1 VQLGL
6 TLNTEIYPFGVAS
19 SHHAFRKAAILEF
32 ELYSLT
38 SPPPGLPAALQL
50 AISPR
55 NMADAARTSAD
66 GPFAHPPPAFDPNDP
81 SSRDQHSGSP
91 VQGSAVDNV
100 TGSVDNA
107 PNGQAATDQDG
118 LSQSQNLPGLSAAHS
133 ADPDTLANVAT
144 VLSSEIGIA
153 TLLNRLKQSIASA
166 REFALFL
173 KKRAALEEDNCS
185 GLKKLCRLTQ
195 DSMRR
200 PEHRTGTFS
209 QAYDEMVYIHERM
222 AENGSHFA
230 ASLHQM
236 HDDLVELAST
246 AERSRKH
253 WKTNGLSA
261 EQKVAD
267 LEQAM
272 RKQKT
277 KYDALADEYERAR
290 TGEARQTGKVLNA
303 FKNKSAAQQEED
315 LLRKVQAADASY
327 QNHVQTVLQEK
338 QVLESTTRPEAIQSL
353 QDLIKELDSG
363 LALQM
368 QKFGMLST
376 LCFEPLSLALAS
388 YLSTLTVSS
397 CFQRETPVEQWLEHQ
412 PYQGARRRRQPF
424 SKESSSCR
432 HVYRQRKRLDIVC
445 LVAASQGPAT
455 SRGDQVRT
463 QPSTQWP
470 RPLVALARA
479 TSSNLAASQPA
490 ASGSRPP
497 VCHQLSFHPRRSRPS
512 IVRTSA

>member
-1 VQLGL
+1 
-6 TLNTEIYPFGVAS
+6 
-19 SHHAFRKAAILEF
+19 
-32 ELYSLT
+32 
-38 SPPPGLPAALQL
+38 
-50 AISPR
+50 
-55 NMADAARTSAD
+55 M
-66 GPFAHPPPAFDPNDP
+66 
-81 SSRDQHSGSP
+81 
-91 VQGSAVDNV
+91 
-100 TGSVDNA
+100 
-107 PNGQAATDQDG
+107 
-118 LSQSQNLPGLSAAHS
+118 
-133 ADPDTLANVAT
+133 
-144 VLSSEIGIA
+144 
-153 TLLNRLKQSIASA
+153 
-166 REFALFL
+166 FL

-463 QPSTQWP
+463 QPSKCHIPKGGSFGTQNLTQMSRYSMAPATRRTRTRHLFKP
-470 RPLVALARA
+470 RSFPASRLRVKAPSLPSALLSPPPVKTLDRSHKRITGPSARVIFSHRRPPAAINHPQGSRPHRTVPAVLPAHRSWVRCRFSLALLRRVDICRPTIARLVAL
-479 TSSNLAASQPA
+479 LAIIP
-490 ASGSRPP
+490 GLRDL
-497 VCHQLSFHPRRSRPS
+497 HHLRLPRRQ
-512 IVRTSA
+512 